1 MAFLYVILFAVLFKT
16 TEETPIKPGAS
27 GRYCGWGRY
36 NVVTGGLSDYE
47 YDHYCGVHLIDYRAC
62 VTVAYANNYTEMGC
76 DNDGGIFPT
85 CDHDQDYCYYSGDT
99 RICCCNSD
107 HCNDCSLHPGHCF
120 NPRSEITTTRPPAT
134 TTTLPTT
141 TTTKPLPETTTKPP
155 STTCALGGVK
165 WQKDCYFFNGTLSAF
180 IIAEEMCNNLGG
192 HLSSIHDGFTNN
204 FIAQNA
210 AYYFHESTTV
220 DLWIGGSDMISL
232 GNWSWTDGSPFIF
245 TEWNHGK
252 NATGEDCLAQS
263 FNDGRWNSVDCFK
276 AKPYACTVPL

>member
-1 MAFLYVILFAVLFKT
+1 MAFLYVILFAVLFKM

-27 GRYCGWGRY
+27 GRYC
-36 NVVTGGLSDYE
+36 
-47 YDHYCGVHLIDYRAC
+47 DYRAC

-120 NPRSEITTTRPPAT
+120 NPR
-134 TTTLPTT
+134 
-141 TTTKPLPETTTKPP
+141 
-155 STTCALGGVK
+155 GVK
-165 WQKDCYFFNGTLSAF
+165 WQKDCYFFNETLSAF

-210 AYYFHESTTV
+210 AYYFHGSTTV

-263 FNDGRWNSVDCFK
+263 FNDGRWNAVDCFK